1 MYSDFIF
8 TTYSIFY
15 NNQLKVKRLHED
27 LKEFRKQRKQDFK
40 NNKESI
46 SIEDFISCYD
56 EEEQMI
62 LKKDNNKYKNQNK
75 KTNRIKSTIEDIL
88 MRYP

>member
-62 LKKDNNKYKNQNK
+62 LKKDNNK
-75 KTNRIKSTIEDIL
+75 
-88 MRYP
+88 

>member
-1 MYSDFIF
+1 MYSDFIL

-15 NNQLKVKRLHED
+15 DNQLRVNKLHED
-27 LKEFRKQRKQDFK
+27 LKEFRKKRKQDFK

-46 SIEDFISCYD
+46 SIEEFISCYN
-56 EEEQMI
+56 EEEQKI
-62 LKKDNNKYKNQNK
+62 LKKDNNNYKNENK
-75 KTNRIKSTIEDIL
+75 KTNRIKTTIEDIL